1 MKQECIQVDGLV
13 TNNLSNG
20 AFEVALL
27 DKHGEENGH
36 VIRATLSGKIRSKNI
51 RISTGD
57 KVALEMSVYDLT
69 LGRITW
75 RYNTNMDGTPNP
87 MREKKATNPRKKK

>member
-1 MKQECIQVDGLV
+1 MKQDCIKVDGLV

-20 AFEVALL
+20 MFELALL
-27 DKHGEENGH
+27 DKAGEENGH

-57 KVALEMSVYDLT
+57 KVQVEMSVYDLN
-69 LGRITW
+69 LGRIVW
-75 RYNTNMDGTPNP
+75 RYNERLDGTPNP
-87 MREKKATNPRKKK
+87 MTEKKTTNPKKRR